1 MKCANVMT
9 TEIFCC
15 LPGDSLEEVASVM
28 QSEDIGPVPIVDDL
42 ETRNLL
48 GIVTDRDIALR
59 AVARGLDTRKTT
71 AEEVMTRELV
81 TCGVED
87 EIESALDLMARH
99 QVRRL
104 PIVDGESRL
113 VGMISQADV
122 ATRLNESDKI
132 AEVVEEISR
141 PSTDSAVEP
150 RFR

>member
-1 MKCANVMT
+1 MT
-9 TEIFCC
+9 REVFCC
-15 LPGDSLEEVASVM
+15 LPTDSLEEVASVM

-42 ETRNLL
+42 ESRNLM

-59 AVARGLDTRKTT
+59 AVARGLDTRKTP

-81 TCGVED
+81 TCWAED
-87 EIESALDLMARH
+87 EIQTALDLMARH

-104 PIVDGESRL
+104 PIVDVESRL

-122 ATRLNESDKI
+122 ATRLNESEKI

-141 PSTDSAVEP
+141 PSTASSAVG
-150 RFR
+150 R

>member
-1 MKCANVMT
+1 MKCAHLMT

-15 LPGDSLEEVASVM
+15 LPTDSLEEVASVM
-28 QSEDIGPVPIVDDL
+28 QSEDIGPVPIVGDL
-42 ETRNLL
+42 ESRNLI

-59 AVARGLDTRKTT
+59 AVARGLDARRTS

-81 TCGVED
+81 TCGAED
-87 EIESALDLMARH
+87 DIDSALDLMARH

-104 PIVDGESRL
+104 PIVDGGSRL

-122 ATRLNESDKI
+122 ATRLNESAKI

-141 PSTDSAVEP
+141 PRTASSWVD
-150 RFR
+150 R

>member
-1 MKCANVMT
+1 MKCAQVMT

-15 LPGDSLEEVASVM
+15 LPTDSLEEVASIM

-42 ETRNLL
+42 ESRNLL

-71 AEEVMTRELV
+71 AREVMTRELV

-87 EIESALDLMARH
+87 EIQSALDLMGRH

-104 PIVDGESRL
+104 PIVNGGNRL

-132 AEVVEEISR
+132 AAVVEEISR
-141 PSTDSAVEP
+141 PRNGASGWVD
-150 RFR
+150 

>member
-1 MKCANVMT
+1 MMT

-42 ETRNLL
+42 ETRNLI

-104 PIVDGESRL
+104 PIVDGGSRL

>member
-1 MKCANVMT
+1 
-9 TEIFCC
+9 
-15 LPGDSLEEVASVM
+15 M

-42 ETRNLL
+42 ESRNLL

-59 AVARGLDTRKTT
+59 AVARGLDTRKTP
-71 AEEVMTRELV
+71 AGEVMTRELV
-81 TCGVED
+81 TCWPED
-87 EIESALDLMARH
+87 EIHSALDLMARH

-122 ATRLNESDKI
+122 ATRLNESEKI

-141 PSTDSAVEP
+141 PSTASSAVG
-150 RFR
+150 R

>member
-1 MKCANVMT
+1 MKCADVMT

-15 LPGDSLEEVASVM
+15 LPTDSLEEVASVM

-42 ETRNLL
+42 ESRNLI

-59 AVARGLDTRKTT
+59 AVGRGLDARLTT

-81 TCGVED
+81 TCGAED
-87 EIESALDLMARH
+87 EIQSALDLMARH

-104 PIVDGESRL
+104 PIVNGGNRL

-122 ATRLNESDKI
+122 ATR
-132 AEVVEEISR
+132 
-141 PSTDSAVEP
+141 
-150 RFR
+150 

>member
-42 ETRNLL
+42 ETRNLI

-104 PIVDGESRL
+104 PIVDGGSRL